1 MIMVRIAGEYTILS
15 PDWVSYKK
23 VTQNG
28 KFGYINQDK
37 EIVIPIEWDG
47 IYSIIRKTPCHSDHR
62 YTTVDEK
69 DDLFINHIA
78 IARKANKQYL
88 INESGIIHIT
98 EQGVP
103 VFEEEG
109 FDDIGSLGDNL
120 IPIKTDNKWGYV
132 DTDGALIIYPEYS
145 YSHVFQ
151 DGYCIIGNNGKY
163 GVIDKS
169 NSLIIDVIYDGIEY
183 WGSSAW
189 IVSVHSKMGYISPD
203 RTWNIEPQ
211 YDKIIP
217 LNDNLIGVGKIKE
230 PETYHVSHWTPDMVY
245 GIIDKSEKIG
255 SYETS
260 IQPFED
266 CCTIFVAKHPVTKP
280 NLNIIKQHET
290 NLDGVIEELYKTA
303 IYLRESAENA
313 KADKLLLK
321 DALSDIS
328 HRLKTPLTSLSINLE
343 NLEGNPDMA
352 SENRNRIMRRAKR
365 DVDNISHMVQAI
377 LKLSRL
383 EADVVEFDEKD
394 TLLSEIVSEAA
405 DNVMALCDLRD
416 IRLSIDEGSDKD
428 ACIHADAY
436 WQCEAITNIVKNA
449 VEHAESE
456 VRIGF
461 YRYEMYAEITV
472 QNDGETISDED
483 KKHIFTRFYS
493 GSGQPA
499 DSIGIGLS
507 LAEAIVRHDNGYIL
521 VEDCTKDVLNEKN
534 ECSGTRFVVR
544 YL

>member
-1 MIMVRIAGEYTILS
+1 MRKKKYNLENRKHFVYFAIIYTCICVTVMAFNVFFQYRAYTKNYNVTMAKLCALIHEKYPDVSDGSVAEILNDSSFDSDYTNLKSAETLLKKYGIDMEKDSAVLSNEKALKGALWLDIFLVVLFAGGFCLYIVLIRFSFKRQVRQVADYLRR
-15 PDWVSYKK
+15 
-23 VTQNG
+23 
-28 KFGYINQDK
+28 INQGDYRLVMADSTEG
-37 EIVIPIEWDG
+37 EI
-47 IYSIIRKTPCHSDHR
+47 SII
-62 YTTVDEK
+62 
-69 DDLFINHIA
+69 
-78 IARKANKQYL
+78 
-88 INESGIIHIT
+88 
-98 EQGVP
+98 
-103 VFEEEG
+103 
-109 FDDIGSLGDNL
+109 
-120 IPIKTDNKWGYV
+120 
-132 DTDGALIIYPEYS
+132 
-145 YSHVFQ
+145 SHQ
-151 DGYCIIGNNGKY
+151 
-163 GVIDKS
+163 
-169 NSLIIDVIYDGIEY
+169 
-183 WGSSAW
+183 
-189 IVSVHSKMGYISPD
+189 
-203 RTWNIEPQ
+203 
-211 YDKIIP
+211 
-217 LNDNLIGVGKIKE
+217 
-230 PETYHVSHWTPDMVY
+230 
-245 GIIDKSEKIG
+245 
-255 SYETS
+255 
-260 IQPFED
+260 
-266 CCTIFVAKHPVTKP
+266 
-280 NLNIIKQHET
+280 
-290 NLDGVIEELYKTA
+290 
-303 IYLRESAENA
+303 
-313 KADKLLLK
+313 
-321 DALSDIS
+321 
-328 HRLKTPLTSLSINLE
+328 LKTPLTSLSINLE

-394 TLLSEIVSEAA
+394 TLLSEIVYEAA

-456 VRIGF
+456 VKIGF

-472 QNDGETISDED
+472 QNDGEAISDED

-521 VEDCTKDVLNEKN
+521 VEDCKKDVLNEKN